1 MSKLGGILFI
11 LILIVVVFGIASFS
25 AEYFFGRPL
34 MAFIKDFIFMVLKK

>member
-34 MAFIKDFIFMVLKK
+34 MAFIKDFIFMVFKK

>member
-11 LILIVVVFGIASFS
+11 LILIAVVFGIASFS

-34 MAFIKDFIFMVLKK
+34 MAFIKDFIFMVFKK